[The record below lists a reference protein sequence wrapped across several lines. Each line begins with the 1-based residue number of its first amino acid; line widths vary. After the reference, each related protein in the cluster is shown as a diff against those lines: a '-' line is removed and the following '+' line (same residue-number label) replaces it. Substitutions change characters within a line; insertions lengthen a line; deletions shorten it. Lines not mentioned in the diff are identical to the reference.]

1 MVGGRWVGGRADHLS
16 PITYHLSSITLLLE
30 TRRLLSRG
38 RALFDRGAYF
48 EAHEVWEA
56 AWLGERGDTR
66 RPLQGLIQIAAAFYK
81 LSRGDAPGG
90 TLKLLD
96 AGLARLE
103 GVDDRDAG
111 RLPLSRF
118 RKATARTRER
128 VAMWARGESAPP
140 DRKRFPRLRAGPP
153 PPGAA
158 ERKVPVRRRSTR
170 RKSRAGS

>member
-1 MVGGRWVGGRADHLS
+1 M
-16 PITYHLSSITLLLE
+16 LLE

-66 RPLQGLIQIAAAFYK
+66 RLLQGLIQIAAAFYK

-90 TLKLLD
+90 ALKLLD
-96 AGLARLE
+96 AGLARLD
-103 GVDDRDAG
+103 GVEDRDAG

-118 RKATARTRER
+118 FEATARTRER
-128 VAMWARGESAPP
+128 VAAWARGESVPP
-140 DRKRFPRLRAGPP
+140 DPKGFPRFAAGPR

-158 ERKVPVRRRSTR
+158 ERKVPVRKGSTR

>member
-1 MVGGRWVGGRADHLS
+1 VVGGRADHLS
-16 PITYHLSSITLLLE
+16 PITYHLSPITLLLE

-66 RPLQGLIQIAAAFYK
+66 RLLQGLIQIAAAFYK

-90 TLKLLD
+90 ALKLLD
-96 AGLARLE
+96 AALARLD
-103 GVDDRDAG
+103 GVEDRVAA

-118 RKATARTRER
+118 RDATARTRER
-128 VAMWARGESAPP
+128 VAMWARGDSARP
-140 DRKRFPRLRAGPP
+140 DSKGFPRLRAGHR

-158 ERKVPVRRRSTR
+158 KRKLRARRASTR